1 MNERGDALRLVVSII
16 LPKRNGEQHVS
27 LFVRGSSL
35 RLETCNDSRRS
46 PRHEPWIWIDWR
58 LAFKYLASL
67 TLAPFRSIT
76 RRSFSSSR
84 STRA

>member
-16 LPKRNGEQHVS
+16 LPKRSGEQHVS
-27 LFVRGSSL
+27 LFVRGCGL
-35 RLETCNDSRRS
+35 RFNSCHSSRRS

-58 LAFKYLASL
+58 LVFKYLVSL
-67 TLAPFRSIT
+67 TLAPYRYIT
-76 RRSFSSSR
+76 RRSSCSSR